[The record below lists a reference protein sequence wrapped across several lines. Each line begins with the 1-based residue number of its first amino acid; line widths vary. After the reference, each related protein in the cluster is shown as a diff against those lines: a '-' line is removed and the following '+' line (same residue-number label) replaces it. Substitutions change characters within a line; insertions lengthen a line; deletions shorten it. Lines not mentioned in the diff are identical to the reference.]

1 MSTKLIDLSG
11 LSAYKTSSD
20 AKYQDKL
27 IAGTGITISGNTI
40 SASSKAATYIDSAG
54 GGGAASV
61 ASGTLTKV
69 REITLQPGRYLVQY
83 VCQFASNANGGYRQC
98 GISINTTAIDGLGDF
113 GWDSKAVASGVNTQT
128 GVTVVVDVSASDYPN
143 GRTFYLLARQNS
155 GSTLTT
161 YPRCYALKF
170 G

>member
-27 IAGTGITISGNTI
+27 TAGSGITISGNTI
-40 SASSKAATYIDSAG
+40 SASGSPTYNDSAG
-54 GGGAASV
+54 GGGSASV

-69 REITLQPGRYLVQY
+69 REITLQPGRYLIQY
-83 VCQFASNANGGYRQC
+83 TCQFQSNANGGYRQC
-98 GISINTTAIDGLGDF
+98 GFSTNTTDIDGGGD
-113 GWDSKAVASGVNTQT
+113 GTWDSRAVASGVITQT
-128 GVTVVVDVSASDYPN
+128 WVTTVVDVSASDYPN
-143 GRTFYLLARQNS
+143 GRTFYCLARQNS